1 MYFVIIALL
10 LLILPAGSV
19 AYEFSNDGGDLIALI
34 GKWFTF
40 WAVGVR
46 LGIAGLRQT
55 FDPGYTAREIF
66 EIQETSA
73 LPIVQELGFANI
85 SMGFVGAMSL
95 LIPSWVEAAALVGG
109 LYYLLAGAKHA
120 LNREHRNAERTM
132 AMASDIF
139 VALVL
144 GVYLAATYI
153 R

>member
-1 MYFVIIALL
+1 MYFIIIALF

-19 AYEFSNDGGDLIALI
+19 AYEMSNHSGDLIALI

-46 LGIAGLRQT
+46 LGVAGLRQT

-95 LIPSWVEAAALVGG
+95 LISPWIQAAALVGG
-109 LYYLLAGAKHA
+109 LYYLLAGVKHV
-120 LNREHRNAERTM
+120 LNREKRNAERSM
-132 AMASDIF
+132 AMISDLFI
-139 VALVL
+139 ALVL
-144 GVYLAATYI
+144 GFYLAATYVM
-153 R
+153 